1 MLPPP
6 HLSIPEAPPSS
17 SNSSQDKPAGAK
29 ATKAIG
35 GTADETWRQQPNVVI
50 SREEKSLSSSTAPV
64 VARRRGDI
72 DFASESEKR
81 HAVIDEDCLRAVTSA
96 DGDDVKNDDF
106 VPDYMK
112 QLFRDADSVLENA
125 LTSSLAMDGR
135 GGADGD
141 GTKFLEDDIIEL
153 RRSATF
159 GNGFSFLD
167 DDIIEPRRS
176 GTLVTAEGSHMPAA
190 ANWNDGERAEKER
203 LAAAETAKHDGQDFF
218 AAQLTIEREGTALK
232 PDLTVV
238 GLLAETERVEKE
250 YGAVMNDTFDTD
262 DTFNTAFCSLGAI
275 ERTVGD
281 VYAAKVGDVNT
292 YSTESQGFVNSQNPL
307 GNIDADAS
315 SGSAVVPTDEDDSRG
330 VENNS
335 ELREPTEIGKTA
347 SMNERSSKVMR
358 CNLPRYRKKNGG
370 KNGNS
375 SALASALTEYE
386 EIHKMDNCD
395 VTKIVASLGDN
406 DREAIATSS
415 SINGSGH
422 NGVSAPAE
430 SFKSSCLEQATEAG
444 NSKGDADVIGVLTE
458 HEESK
463 KMDDCDVTK
472 KISSLGD
479 NDKDSISTSSS
490 INEGDQRDVT
500 EPAESLESSCRK
512 DDPEDISKIAKAN
525 NVATVVESREEKLSS
540 ASTAPVV
547 ARQREVSDFST
558 DSEKRLAVNDEDS
571 LRAEAGADRDD
582 VKNDDFVPDHMK
594 QLFHNADY
602 ILENTLAS
610 LLTMD
615 ESEADGD
622 GTTFLDDDIIE
633 PRRSA
638 TLATAEGAHL
648 LTAAEGDETKPDH
661 IQYSQDILLIDEDSR
676 PSSAAKGKSNPDES
690 MFNESMFMPNLS
702 IDIANSPESENVI
715 STAAEPMPAMS
726 EDECEGSHGD
736 EDDENFFPNPD
747 HSMKTNSTAGANKLT
762 TENERKSRASLEH
775 PLRASSPS
783 IDASHIAYGEGSTK
797 ETKQVAPDHSTS
809 SLLRGNTSRVMRS
822 LPCKTVAT
830 GLSVV
835 ARDAIASEISKPSS
849 STEVFAALKRCDQLS
864 SSKQQ
869 QRGPRWSP
877 PSTMKPAKKRSK
889 AAAPVTTAPAKG
901 CGENIKSFPRTGPT
915 PKSTPVV
922 THKSGPTPASQRSEV
937 ASAPFQAAKPPIR
950 EMRGKSSSF
959 NVTTSGKEN
968 NKDKLIE
975 KGKQTSERKH
985 TADIASSRSMK
996 QSLVSIARNRRQSE
1010 SNMQAPSLGK
1020 NLKRAVDMSRLDRLA
1035 RPRIR
1040 QPTPHLADPGPANNN
1055 TKKETRSEGPPSFL
1069 SRPTSSSYVVKSTYE
1084 LEKEEMERIKPFKAR
1099 KILGSSAEVK
1109 SRFQTATPRLAA
1121 APSPSGESKSNLKP
1135 PAAARPPS
1143 NRSRDSVLYK
1153 ATPTRERVSTF
1164 GESMQHYL
1172 NHGLRG
1178 STPRPNKEL
1187 TSTVKPPSFLHRHT
1201 SSHSTK
1207 AKSSEEIELD
1217 ECKKQFRA
1225 RTVDFGTGCNVQV
1238 SCHTP
1243 ALQRKALQR
1252 ERPRLLTTPSPF
1264 RLYTDMR
1271 AQCNRP
1277 PPPSTDDLELA
1288 KKFTAL
1294 PLPSSSTR
1302 FFKASID
1309 TAQIHYNVA
1318 RQRRETIN
1326 VGECDHRF
1334 KAKPVP
1340 KTTYV
1345 VEGIKKTT
1353 PVLTQ
1358 PSPPILSL
1366 FGRAEARKLFDHH
1379 QHEVRNADN
1388 AMKEMKELQRK
1399 EMEEE
1404 EIRRQRR
1411 IYADDGGFC
1420 FKARSISIE
1429 YV

>member
-17 SNSSQDKPAGAK
+17 GNSSQDELAGAM

-35 GTADETWRQQPNVVI
+35 GTADETWRQQTNVVK
-50 SREEKSLSSSTAPV
+50 SREEKSLSSSTAHV

-81 HAVIDEDCLRAVTSA
+81 HAVIDKDCLRAVTAA
-96 DGDDVKNDDF
+96 DGDDVENDDF

-125 LTSSLAMDGR
+125 LASSLAMDGR

-141 GTKFLEDDIIEL
+141 GTTFFNDDIIEP
-153 RRSATF
+153 RRSETF
-159 GNGFSFLD
+159 GNGISFLD
-167 DDIIEPRRS
+167 DDIIVSRRS
-176 GTLVTAEGSHMPAA
+176 GTLVTAEGSQMTSAA
-190 ANWNDGERAEKER
+190 KENDGERAEKER
-203 LAAAETAKHDGQDFF
+203 LAAAETAKHDGQVFF
-218 AAQLTIEREGTALK
+218 SAQLTIEREGTALK
-232 PDLTVV
+232 RDLTVV

-250 YGAVMNDTFDTD
+250 YGAAMNDTFDTD
-262 DTFNTAFCSLGAI
+262 DTFNTALCSLGAI
-275 ERTVGD
+275 ERTVGGIF
-281 VYAAKVGDVNT
+281 AAKERVGDVNT
-292 YSTESQGFVNSQNPL
+292 YLTESQGFVNSQNPL

-330 VENNS
+330 VEKNS
-335 ELREPTEIGKTA
+335 ELREPTKIGKTA
-347 SMNERSSKVMR
+347 SMNEISSKVMR
-358 CNLPRYRKKNGG
+358 CNVPRYRKKNGG

-375 SALASALTEYE
+375 SALASALTEFE
-386 EIHKMDNCD
+386 GSQKMDYCD
-395 VTKIVASLGDN
+395 TTQTNSFLGDN

-430 SFKSSCLEQATEAG
+430 SFKSSRLEQATEAG

-458 HEESK
+458 HEESQK
-463 KMDDCDVTK
+463 IDDCDVTK

-479 NDKDSISTSSS
+479 NDRDSITTSSS

-547 ARQREVSDFST
+547 ARQREVSDFFT
-558 DSEKRLAVNDEDS
+558 DSEKNLAVNDEDS
-571 LRAEAGADRDD
+571 LRPEAGADGDD
-582 VKNDDFVPDHMK
+582 AENEV
-594 QLFHNADY
+594 HNADS

-610 LLTMD
+610 LRTMD

-622 GTTFLDDDIIE
+622 GTTFLDDNIIE

-638 TLATAEGAHL
+638 TLATAERAHL
-648 LTAAEGDETKPDH
+648 LTAAEGDETKPED

-676 PSSAAKGKSNPDES
+676 PSSVATGKSNPDES

-702 IDIANSPESENVI
+702 IDIANSPESENVL

-726 EDECEGSHGD
+726 EDESKGSHDD
-736 EDDENFFPNPD
+736 EDDENFFPNPA
-747 HSMKTNSTAGANKLT
+747 HSAKTNSTARANKLT

-775 PLRASSPS
+775 SLRASSPS
-783 IDASHIAYGEGSTK
+783 IGASHIAYGEGSTT
-797 ETKQVAPDHSTS
+797 ETKRGAPDHSTS
-809 SLLRGNTSRVMRS
+809 SPLRGNTSRVMRS
-822 LPCKTVAT
+822 LPCKTIAT
-830 GLSVV
+830 GLSIA

-869 QRGPRWSP
+869 QRGLRWSP

-975 KGKQTSERKH
+975 KGKQTAERKH
-985 TADIASSRSMK
+985 TADTASSRSMK

-1010 SNMQAPSLGK
+1010 SKMQAPSLGK
-1020 NLKRAVDMSRLDRLA
+1020 NLNRAVDMSRLDRLA

-1084 LEKEEMERIKPFKAR
+1084 LEKEEMQRIKPFKAR

-1109 SRFQTATPRLAA
+1109 SRFQIATPRLAA

-1135 PAAARPPS
+1135 PAVARPPS

-1187 TSTVKPPSFLHRHT
+1187 TSTIKPPSFLYRHT

-1252 ERPRLLTTPSPF
+1252 ERPRLLMTPSPF

-1271 AQCNRP
+1271 AQCIRP

-1318 RQRRETIN
+1318 RQRRATIN

-1388 AMKEMKELQRK
+1388 AMREMKELQRK
-1399 EMEEE
+1399 VMEEE

>member
-1 MLPPP
+1 M
-6 HLSIPEAPPSS
+6 E
-17 SNSSQDKPAGAK
+17 
-29 ATKAIG
+29 
-35 GTADETWRQQPNVVI
+35 
-50 SREEKSLSSSTAPV
+50 SREEKLSSA
-64 VARRRGDI
+64 AD
-72 DFASESEKR
+72 
-81 HAVIDEDCLRAVTSA
+81 VIWA
-96 DGDDVKNDDF
+96 
-106 VPDYMK
+106 
-112 QLFRDADSVLENA
+112 
-125 LTSSLAMDGR
+125 
-135 GGADGD
+135 
-141 GTKFLEDDIIEL
+141 
-153 RRSATF
+153 
-159 GNGFSFLD
+159 
-167 DDIIEPRRS
+167 
-176 GTLVTAEGSHMPAA
+176 
-190 ANWNDGERAEKER
+190 
-203 LAAAETAKHDGQDFF
+203 
-218 AAQLTIEREGTALK
+218 
-232 PDLTVV
+232 
-238 GLLAETERVEKE
+238 LAENE
-250 YGAVMNDTFDTD
+250 
-262 DTFNTAFCSLGAI
+262 
-275 ERTVGD
+275 
-281 VYAAKVGDVNT
+281 
-292 YSTESQGFVNSQNPL
+292 ESQ
-307 GNIDADAS
+307 
-315 SGSAVVPTDEDDSRG
+315 
-330 VENNS
+330 
-335 ELREPTEIGKTA
+335 
-347 SMNERSSKVMR
+347 
-358 CNLPRYRKKNGG
+358 
-370 KNGNS
+370 
-375 SALASALTEYE
+375 
-386 EIHKMDNCD
+386 KMDDGD
-395 VTKIVASLGDN
+395 VTKKICSLGDN
-406 DREAIATSS
+406 DR
-415 SINGSGH
+415 
-422 NGVSAPAE
+422 
-430 SFKSSCLEQATEAG
+430 
-444 NSKGDADVIGVLTE
+444 
-458 HEESK
+458 
-463 KMDDCDVTK
+463 
-472 KISSLGD
+472 
-479 NDKDSISTSSS
+479 DSIATSSS
-490 INEGDQRDVT
+490 INEGDQRAVT

-512 DDPEDISKIAKAN
+512 GDPEVTSKIAKAN

-558 DSEKRLAVNDEDS
+558 DSEKRHAVNDEDS
-571 LRAEAGADRDD
+571 LRAEAAADVDD
-582 VKNDDFVPDHMK
+582 VENDDFVPDLMK
-594 QLFHNADY
+594 QLFRNADSV
-602 ILENTLAS
+602 LENAFAS
-610 LLTMD
+610 LPTTD

-622 GTTFLDDDIIE
+622 GTTCVYDDIIKQ
-633 PRRSA
+633 RRSG

-648 LTAAEGDETKPDH
+648 LTAAGNETKPDH
-661 IQYSQDILLIDEDSR
+661 IQYSQDISLIDEDSR
-676 PSSAAKGKSNPDES
+676 PYSAATGKSNPDES

-702 IDIANSPESENVI
+702 IDIANSPESENVL

-726 EDECEGSHGD
+726 EDESEGSHDD

-747 HSMKTNSTAGANKLT
+747 HSAKTNSTAGAIKLT
-762 TENERKSRASLEH
+762 TENERKSRTSLEH
-775 PLRASSPS
+775 PLRACSPS
-783 IDASHIAYGEGSTK
+783 IGASHIAYVEGSMT
-797 ETKQVAPDHSTS
+797 ETKRVASDHSTTS
-809 SLLRGNTSRVMRS
+809 PLRGNTSRVMRS

-830 GLSVV
+830 GLSIV
-835 ARDAIASEISKPSS
+835 ARDAIAPEISKPSS

-889 AAAPVTTAPAKG
+889 ATTPVTTAPAKG
-901 CGENIKSFPRTGPT
+901 CGENIKPFLRTGPT

-937 ASAPFQAAKPPIR
+937 TSAPFQAAKPPIR

-959 NVTTSGKEN
+959 NVTTAGKEN
-968 NKDKLIE
+968 NKDKFIE
-975 KGKQTSERKH
+975 KGKQTAERKH
-985 TADIASSRSMK
+985 AADTASSRSMK
-996 QSLVSIARNRRQSE
+996 ESLVSIARNRRQSE
-1010 SNMQAPSLGK
+1010 SNMQASSIGK
-1020 NLKRAVDMSRLDRLA
+1020 NLKKAVDFSRLDRLA

-1040 QPTPHLADPGPANNN
+1040 QSTTFLADPSLDNSN

-1069 SRPTSSSYVVKSTYE
+1069 SRPTFSSYVVKSTSE

-1099 KILGSSAEVK
+1099 KILGSSAVVK

-1187 TSTVKPPSFLHRHT
+1187 TSTIRPPSFLHRHT
-1201 SSHSTK
+1201 LSHSTK

-1225 RTVDFGTGCNVQV
+1225 RTVGFGTGCNVQV

-1243 ALQRKALQR
+1243 ALQRNALQR

-1264 RLYTDMR
+1264 RLNTDMR
-1271 AQCNRP
+1271 AQCIRP

-1345 VEGIKKTT
+1345 VEGIKKTS

-1388 AMKEMKELQRK
+1388 AMNEMKELQRK

-1411 IYADDGGFC
+1411 IYADEGGFC